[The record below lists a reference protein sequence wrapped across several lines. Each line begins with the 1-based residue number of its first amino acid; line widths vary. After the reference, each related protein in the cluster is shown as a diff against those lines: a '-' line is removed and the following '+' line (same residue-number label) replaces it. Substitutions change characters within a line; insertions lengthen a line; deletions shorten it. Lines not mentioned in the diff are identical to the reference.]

1 MAVNLNTFI
10 TLANSAFF
18 SSRDIIVEGKD
29 EDQTAKLGHLVISS
43 GKDTNIATMEAF
55 KKALVAEYGFFGA
68 HAFDTVLGT
77 RMQTNK
83 SLRSSEVTS
92 TLSRLETIK
101 GQRFTAELQRQLE
114 TDPTLCEL
122 SDEVRSKVFKLFQDH
137 PFGDPPAKFDTCQTP
152 EQMNTMV
159 AWTISRA
166 TTRAIQEV
174 AQEKGAGAIAGE
186 ALGPRQDAAEEIDDK
201 APTGLKGFT
210 TKPVFTGSTT
220 SVEDHVKAGTIGAG
234 MRVHR
239 SSSNPVLFQKLKTN
253 GVEPGFIT
261 SNDWSID
268 DTRGLM
274 ADIWSDDNK
283 AQLDEISSQSSKIQQ
298 MLRDNPNVS
307 RREVAMAAG
316 RAFKGGVAAVAEY
329 VLQRDLADP
338 DSSIAKAFKAKCPGI
353 DKSTLF
359 PADGSEPTQ
368 QQKDRIALVK
378 RALFTEIRDAV
389 MNETSDSEKAKSPI
403 FQHFADRTIVKL
415 DYNEGDRFAW
425 RRTPGH
431 SGHFRL
437 PERINVKKNVVY
449 GHGYRT
455 TRLSKPDD
463 ASTSAVREALANDLT
478 RMLGVPAQ
486 ELSLVRGEYSD
497 GHPKFLL
504 SAKFASGYKDLEK
517 GYLEDGQVVSPSG
530 LPLPQLGQ
538 YKILFLAL
546 ADRDAVGSHGQNKG
560 IREIDAGNGRKEL
573 RFFAIDP
580 GHSLEGNAKHLD
592 IHDDFSFSDAIGT
605 RFKNFSVFDDD
616 TRFSKFQ
623 GVLSLRDLSQSEDLT
638 ALFTSYRTK
647 FNPNEPGIS
656 DAEKELRNTILK
668 NIGTMET
675 EFRSQID
682 KILTVFKPQL
692 DFYDALDSQGKD
704 VQKKAIETIANLEK
718 LTSPTTWKSKEGKV
732 ELKHLAVES
741 GKRIPWKAT
750 VSPDGAIVYST
761 GKTLS
766 KTAQAHL
773 TAFCAQAGVLCSIGK
788 GGVSITVPTAMQ
800 DAFFEAFDESR
811 VATATHPQE
820 ALERAMAAPPPLPT
834 VPPPPIPDD
843 DDLAPPPPT
852 VPPPPIPD
860 DLAPPPPTEPPPP
873 IPDDDDL
880 A

>member
-1 MAVNLNTFI
+1 MAVNLNTFT
-10 TLANSAFF
+10 TLASSAFF

-29 EDQTAKLGHLVISS
+29 DAQTARLGHLIISS

-55 KKALVAEYGFFGA
+55 KKALVAEYGVFGA

-83 SLRSSEVTS
+83 SLRASDVTA
-92 TLSRLETIK
+92 TLSRLQTIK
-101 GQRFTAELQRQLE
+101 GQRFTAELERQLE
-114 TDPTLCEL
+114 TDPTLCEF
-122 SDEVRSKVFKLFQDH
+122 SADVRGKVFQIFKDH
-137 PFGDPPAKFDTCQTP
+137 PFGDPPANFASCQTP

-159 AWTISRA
+159 SWTISRA

-186 ALGPRQDAAEEIDDK
+186 ALGPRQDAAEVIDDK

-210 TKPVFTGSTT
+210 TNPVFTGSTT

-234 MRVHR
+234 MRIHR
-239 SSSNPVLFQKLKTN
+239 SSSNPVLFQKLKTS

-274 ADIWSDDNK
+274 ADIWSDDSK
-283 AQLDEISSQSSKIQQ
+283 AQLQDAVSHSPKLQQ
-298 MLRDNPNVS
+298 LLLDKPDAGL
-307 RREVAMAAG
+307 REVGMAAG
-316 RAFKGGVAAVAEY
+316 RAFKGGVAVVAEY
-329 VLQRDLADP
+329 VLQRDLANP

-389 MNETSDSEKAKSPI
+389 MNETRDSEKAKSPI

-437 PERINVKKNVVY
+437 PERTNVKKNVVY

-504 SAKFASGYKDLEK
+504 SAKFASGYKDLER
-517 GYLEDGQVVSPSG
+517 GYLNDGRVVSPEG

-592 IHDDFSFSDAIGT
+592 IHDDFSFSDAVGT

-623 GVLSLRDLSQSEDLT
+623 GVLALRELAQSTKIGDLFQ
-638 ALFTSYRTK
+638 SYRDK

-656 DAEKELRNTILK
+656 DAEKELRNSILK

-675 EFRSQID
+675 EFRAQID
-682 KILTVFKPQL
+682 KILKVFKPQL
-692 DFYDALDSQGKD
+692 DFFDALAPQGAA
-704 VQKKAIETIANLEK
+704 VQEKAIETLSNLEK

-741 GKRIPWKAT
+741 GKRVPWKAT
-750 VSPDGAIVYST
+750 VSLTGAIVYST
-761 GKTLS
+761 EKALS

-773 TAFCAQAGVLCSIGK
+773 TAFCAQAGIPCSIGK
-788 GGVSITVPTAMQ
+788 GGVSITVPPSMQ
-800 DAFFEAFDESR
+800 DAFFAAFEESR
-811 VATATHPQE
+811 VASATHPQE
-820 ALERAMAAPPPLPT
+820 ALERA
-834 VPPPPIPDD
+834 I
-843 DDLAPPPPT
+843 
-852 VPPPPIPD
+852 
-860 DLAPPPPTEPPPP
+860 E
-873 IPDDDDL
+873 
-880 A
+880 